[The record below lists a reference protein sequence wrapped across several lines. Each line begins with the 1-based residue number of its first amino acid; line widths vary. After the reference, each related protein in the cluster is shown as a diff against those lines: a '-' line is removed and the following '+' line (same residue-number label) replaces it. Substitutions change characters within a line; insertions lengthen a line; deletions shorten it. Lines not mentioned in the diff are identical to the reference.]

1 MAGVEESW
9 LGGLCEYSD
18 PSDDLPP
25 GGCHKIP
32 LWGPE
37 KAAYKWK
44 IMDAEPGQSW
54 KSVKPRG

>member
-18 PSDDLPP
+18 PADDLPP

-32 LWGPE
+32 LWGHE
-37 KAAYKWK
+37 NAAYKWK
-44 IMDAEPGQSW
+44 ITGAEPARVGS
-54 KSVKPRG
+54 P